1 MKALKNFDPAGAPA
15 VALYLSA
22 FKLLLHFLTNGRY
35 GYFRDELY
43 YLACAEHLDWGY
55 VDQAPL
61 IAFVARASRVLL
73 GDSLFAIRFL
83 PAVAGAALVF
93 VTGMLVRELGGRR
106 FAVVLACAC
115 VIVAPAFLALHT
127 LLTMNAFEPL
137 VWTLGAYLVARALKT
152 GDARLWL
159 WFGLVMGL
167 GLENKHSTLVFGFA
181 VVAGLLLTPARK
193 FFLSKW
199 FWVGGLVALVVF
211 LPNILWQ
218 ITHGWPTVEVL
229 RNADKN
235 QNLAVS
241 PLGFFKGQLELTHPL
256 TFPVWAAGLCFYL
269 FARAGRPYRALG
281 WAYVVMFVLMVALRA
296 KIYYLLP
303 VYPVLFAPGAV
314 WFENFFARLRE
325 RRPLWRLLKPAS
337 VALLVAGGALT
348 APLALPVLPVGA
360 LIRYQRALGLEA
372 PRTEKLR
379 LAELPQH
386 YADMHGWEEMTET
399 VARVYNSLPAD
410 ERARCAV
417 FARNYGEAGAIDFF
431 GARHGLPKA
440 IGKHQNYFLWGPRDY
455 TGECVITVGE
465 RGADVQKSFDQSELA
480 ATITHPYALP
490 HENNLPVYVCRKP
503 KRPLKEIW
511 PDVKCYS
518 C

>member
-1 MKALKNFDPAGAPA
+1 MKALKNFDPRGTLAF
-15 VALYLSA
+15 ALYLSA
-22 FKLLLHFLTNGRY
+22 AKLLLHFLTNGGY

-43 YLACAEHLDWGY
+43 YLACGEHLDWGY

-61 IAFVARASRVLL
+61 IAVVARLQRAAL
-73 GDSLFAIRFL
+73 GDSLFALRFL

-93 VTGMLVRELGGRR
+93 ITGLLTRELGGRR
-106 FAVVLACAC
+106 FAVLLACVC
-115 VIVAPAFLALHT
+115 VIVAPAFLAVHT
-127 LLTMNAFEPL
+127 ILTMNAFEPL
-137 VWTLGAYLVARALKT
+137 FWTLGAYLVARALKT
-152 GDARLWL
+152 GDARLWV
-159 WFGLVMGL
+159 WFGVVMGL

-181 VVAGLLLTPARK
+181 VVAGLLLTTARR

-199 FWVGGLVALVVF
+199 LWVGGLVALLIF

-218 ITHGWPTVEVL
+218 VKYGWPTVEVL

-235 QNLAVS
+235 QNLPIS
-241 PLGFFKGQLELTHPL
+241 PLDFFKGQLLLTHPL

-269 FARAGRPYRALG
+269 FTRAGRRFSALG
-281 WAYVVMFVLMVALRA
+281 WAYVVMFVLMVVLRA
-296 KIYYLLP
+296 KVYYLLP
-303 VYPVLFAPGAV
+303 VYPVLFAPGGV
-314 WFENFFARLRE
+314 WIESLFARLAE
-325 RRPLWRLLKPAS
+325 RRRVWLRLKPAS
-337 VALLVAGGALT
+337 VALLVAGGALL
-348 APLALPVLPVGA
+348 APLALPVLPVETF
-360 LIRYQRALGLEA
+360 IRYQRALGLEA

-386 YADMHGWEEMTET
+386 YADMFGWEEMTEQ
-399 VARVYNSLPAD
+399 VARVYNSLPPE
-410 ERARCAV
+410 ERTRCAV

-431 GARHGLPKA
+431 GGRYGLPKA

-465 RGADVQKSFDQSELA
+465 RERDVRKSFDQVELA
-480 ATITHPYALP
+480 ATITHPYAIP
-490 HENNLPVYVCRKP
+490 HENDLPVYVCRKP

>member
-1 MKALKNFDPAGAPA
+1 MKALKNFDPAGELA

-22 FKLLLHFLTNGRY
+22 FKLLLHFLTNGGY

-43 YLACAEHLDWGY
+43 YLACGEHLDWGY

-61 IAFVARASRVLL
+61 IAVVARAERALL
-73 GDSLFAIRFL
+73 GDSLFAVRFL

-93 VTGMLVRELGGRR
+93 VTGLLARELGGRR

-137 VWTLGAYLVARALKT
+137 FWTLGAYLVARALKT
-152 GDARLWL
+152 GDARYWL

-193 FFLSKW
+193 FFHSKW
-199 FWVGGLVALVVF
+199 LWVGGLVALLIF

-218 ITHGWPTVEVL
+218 IKYGWPTVEVL
-229 RNADKN
+229 RNADRN
-235 QNLAVS
+235 QNLPVS

-269 FARAGRPYRALG
+269 FTRAGRPYRALG
-281 WAYVVMFVLMVALRA
+281 WAYVVMCALMLALRA
-296 KIYYLLP
+296 KVYYLLP

-314 WFENFFARLRE
+314 WFEGVFARLAG
-325 RRPLWRLLKPAS
+325 RRPGWRLLRPAS
-337 VALLVAGGALT
+337 VALLVAGGAVT
-348 APLALPVLPVGA
+348 APLALPVLPVES

-379 LAELPQH
+379 LADLPQH
-386 YADMHGWEEMTET
+386 YADMHGWEEMTAA
-399 VARVYNSLPAD
+399 VARVYNSLPPE
-410 ERARCAV
+410 ERGRCAV
-417 FARNYGEAGAIDFF
+417 FARNYGQAGAIDFF
-431 GARHGLPKA
+431 GARYGLPKA

-465 RGADVQKSFDQSELA
+465 RETDVRKSFDQVELA
-480 ATITHPYALP
+480 ATVTHPYVLP
-490 HENNLPVYVCRKP
+490 HENNLPVFVCRRP
-503 KRPLKEIW
+503 KKPLKEIW

>member
-1 MKALKNFDPAGAPA
+1 MRALRSFDSPGGLAA
-15 VALYLSA
+15 ALYLSA

-43 YLACAEHLDWGY
+43 YLACGEHLDWGY

-61 IAFVARASRVLL
+61 IAVVARAERALL
-73 GDSLFAIRFL
+73 GDSLFAVRFL

-93 VTGMLVRELGGRR
+93 VTGLLVRELGGGR

-115 VIVAPAFLALHT
+115 VVVAPAFLALHT

-137 VWTLGAYLVARALKT
+137 FWTTGAYLVARALKT
-152 GDARLWL
+152 GDARHWV
-159 WFGLVMGL
+159 WFGLAMGL
-167 GLENKHSTLVFGFA
+167 GLQNKHSTLVFGFA

-199 FWVGGLVALVVF
+199 LWAGGLVALLVF
-211 LPNILWQ
+211 LPNVLWQ
-218 ITHGWPTVEVL
+218 VAYGWPTVEVL

-235 QNLAVS
+235 QNLPVS
-241 PLGFFKGQLELTHPL
+241 PFGFFKGQLELTHPL

-269 FARAGRPYRALG
+269 FAREGRRFRALG
-281 WAYVVMFVLMVALRA
+281 WAYVVMFALMVFMRA
-296 KIYYLLP
+296 KVYYLLP
-303 VYPVLFAPGAV
+303 VYPVLFAPGGV
-314 WFENFFARLRE
+314 WFEGLFAQLAG
-325 RRPLWRLLKPAS
+325 RRPAWRLVRPAS
-337 VALLVAGGALT
+337 VALLAAGGALT
-348 APLALPVLPVGA
+348 APLALPVLPVET
-360 LIRYQRALGLEA
+360 LVRYQRALGLEA

-379 LAELPQH
+379 LADLPQH
-386 YADMHGWEEMTET
+386 YADMHGWEEMTEA
-399 VARVYNSLPAD
+399 VARVYDSLPPD
-410 ERARCAV
+410 ERGRCAV

-431 GARHGLPKA
+431 GPRRGLPKA

-465 RGADVQKSFDQSELA
+465 REEGVRESFEQVELA
-480 ATITHPYALP
+480 ATFTHPYVLP
-490 HENNLPVYVCRKP
+490 HENDLPVFVCRRP

-511 PDVKCYS
+511 LDVKCYS